1 MSSACC
7 SCGNLRFADRQSD
20 GSSISMSPVA
30 SAASVSI
37 MLGSPLP
44 LPLEAARCLPLPL
57 DPTHSVTYRCSR
69 PLVDFTFARK
79 TRFVVKSG
87 RATQPSL
94 GRCGSARRNDLF
106 ALLYHPWVVI

>member
-87 RATQPSL
+87 RATQEP
-94 GRCGSARRNDLF
+94 R
-106 ALLYHPWVVI
+106 